1 VLPGVWSLPAALIV
15 LALVAIGVGSWAG
28 LGQGRDVVVATLRAV
43 AQMAAVG
50 AVLTFVLKTP
60 VLAPVYL
67 LVMVSAAAY
76 TSGRRI
82 DPGAGDRAGP
92 DRRRAFTTVAAIAA
106 SAIAA
111 GAACA
116 GLVVIASGALP
127 MDARTIVPLL
137 AQLIGGSM
145 TATTLAGQRLVDDT
159 RVSWDQVEAWLA
171 LGATPRQAVQA
182 LARQAAARALVPALD
197 QTRNVGLVVLPGAFV
212 GLLLAG
218 VGPWQA
224 GRLQLLVLVGLLA
237 AETVAAVAVTRLLGR
252 RLALSRPRDLRP
264 LA

>member
-1 VLPGVWSLPAALIV
+1 VLQGVWSLPVALVV
-15 LALVAIGVGSWAG
+15 LALLAVGVGSWAG
-28 LGQGRDVVVATLRAV
+28 LGQGPDVLVATVRA
-43 AQMAAVG
+43 AGQMALVG
-50 AVLTFVLKTP
+50 GVLTFVLKTP
-60 VLAPVYL
+60 ALAPVYL
-67 LVMVSAAAY
+67 LVMLTAAAY
-76 TSGRRI
+76 TAGRRI
-82 DPGAGDRAGP
+82 DPDATDRGEP
-92 DRRRAFTTVAAIAA
+92 GGRRASARVAAIAA
-106 SAIAA
+106 SAIAGGA
-111 GAACA
+111 GCA

-127 MDARTIVPLL
+127 GDPRSVVPLV

-145 TATTLAGQRLVDDT
+145 TATTLAGQRLVDDA
-159 RVSWDQVEAWLA
+159 RLSWDQVEAWLA

-182 LARQAAARALVPALD
+182 LARQAAARALIPALD

-218 VGPWQA
+218 LGPWQA

-237 AETVAAVAVTRLLGR
+237 AETVAAVTVTRLLGA